1 MKGVESMR
9 YFTKEEARRALDN
22 SSLALVAGTK
32 SDPNAEAFQVALEQS
47 SKSKHSGWDVMTGFN
62 VGFAAGKHYERARC
76 AEHWQNMTPIKRE
89 MLAEALALLEASS
102 EEIVYMTVNYLKLVQ

>member
-1 MKGVESMR
+1 MR

-22 SSLALVAGTK
+22 SSLSLVTGAE
-32 SDPNAEAFQVALEQS
+32 SDPNTEAFQVALEQS

-76 AEHWQNMTPIKRE
+76 AERQQNMSPSKYK
-89 MLAEALALLEASS
+89 LVQEALALFESAS
-102 EEIVYMTVNYLKLVQ
+102 EEDVYQTVKFLTLMLR